1 MENMEQMLS
10 EALEK
15 FPYAVYI
22 LDENMDIIWA
32 NEAMT
37 KIMNEP
43 RSLIVGANVKQLVE
57 IGITDSCV
65 TEQVYAT
72 KREMN
77 NLNDIRSQ
85 GGRCFRQ
92 LLTSKPILDRNGNVK
107 YVISIV
113 DALDLMDRRFREAIA
128 NANTIPLHDNALP
141 GSTQNIICESYEM
154 KQILSSAMIL
164 SRVDSSVI
172 VYGESGVGKEIVAKY
187 IHNSSSRGAHE
198 MVTVN
203 CAAFPENLLESEL
216 FGYAPGAFT
225 GALREGKKGL
235 LESADKSTL
244 FLDEINSLP
253 LSLQGKLLRALETRQ
268 IRRIGETRSR
278 DVDFRLISA
287 SNVDLEKCVADGTFR
302 ADLYYRVSVI
312 PLTVPP
318 LRERVRDILPLA
330 QYYLQ
335 EFGKRHGL
343 VKRFSSNAESAML
356 GYRWPGNVR
365 ELRNFVE
372 NMLVLSG
379 GKEINVSDFPPHMT
393 GGVKKAVPA
402 GEHPQL
408 QFDLDDPNFSLKAYL
423 ERCEQ
428 LVLTEALKRGGST
441 RKAAKLLKIDQSS
454 VVRKREKYEIDYPD
468 SE

>member
-1 MENMEQMLS
+1 MENMERLLA
-10 EALEK
+10 EALEN

-22 LDENMDIIWA
+22 LDKDMNIIWA
-32 NEAMT
+32 NKAMT

-43 RSLIVGANVKQLVE
+43 LQLIVGANIKQLVN

-65 TEQVYAT
+65 TEQVYLT

-92 LLTSKPILDRNGNVK
+92 MLTSKPILDRDGNIR

-113 DALDLMDRRFREAIA
+113 DALDLMDKRFREAIS
-128 NANTIPLHDNALP
+128 NAKTLPIRNDALP

-154 KQILSSAMIL
+154 KQVLSSAMIL
-164 SRVDSSVI
+164 SRVDSSVAI
-172 VYGESGVGKEIVAKY
+172 YGESGTGKEVIAKY
-187 IHNSSSRGAHE
+187 IHNSSSRGALE
-198 MVTVN
+198 MITVN

-253 LSLQGKLLRALETRQ
+253 LSLQGKLLRALETHQ

-312 PLTVPP
+312 PLTIPP
-318 LRERVRDILPLA
+318 LRERIRDILPLA
-330 QYYLQ
+330 QYYLD

-343 VKRFSSNAESAML
+343 VKRFSPAAESAML

-372 NMLVLSG
+372 NMLVLSSG
-379 GKEINVSDFPPHMT
+379 SVINISDFPANMT
-393 GGVKKAVPA
+393 GGIKRALPKVEQRPA
-402 GEHPQL
+402 
-408 QFDLDDPNFSLKAYL
+408 FDLDDPGFSLKAYL
-423 ERCEQ
+423 EQCEQ
-428 LVLTEALKRGGST
+428 LVLEEAFKRGGST
-441 RKAAKLLKIDQSS
+441 RKVAKLLKIDQSS
-454 VVRKREKYEIDYPD
+454 VVRKREKYGLEH
-468 SE
+468 